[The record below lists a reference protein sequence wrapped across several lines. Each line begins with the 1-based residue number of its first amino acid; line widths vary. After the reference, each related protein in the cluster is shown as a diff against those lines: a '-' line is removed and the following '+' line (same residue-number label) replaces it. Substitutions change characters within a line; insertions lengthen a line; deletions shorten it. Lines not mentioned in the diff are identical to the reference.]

1 MIPLPSVKPQYQQ
14 EELDKLSPVCRLAA
28 YYGVQPKFL
37 YFAEPEYLNDKEEM
51 YSIHKFASFNVVC
64 AGGDR
69 IKLYSEDQFKNALDL
84 INNGD
89 LWSSSTI
96 IINAPN
102 YVFNGAKD
110 TSGLESF
117 LSHLLCSLAY
127 RVQQRKAPS
136 VEVNFLEIMQ
146 IDHTKGYH
154 IKPRHVLIWGPCT
167 EHFNAYDCNRTIQF
181 LFSFR
186 NHTKILL
193 TSTPDLGAFLEK
205 FHLSMDAVSYVFNLE
220 TGLPQKQEIPYSRK
234 YKREKKVK
242 NVALSI

>member
-1 MIPLPSVKPQYQQ
+1 MIPLPSVKPQYAQ
-14 EELDKLSPVCRLAA
+14 EDLDKLTPVCRLAA
-28 YYGVQPKFL
+28 YYGVQSKFL
-37 YFAEPEYLNDKEEM
+37 YFADPEYLDDKEEM

-64 AGGDR
+64 EGGDR
-69 IKLYSEDQFKNALDL
+69 IKLDPEDQFKNALDL

-89 LWSSSTI
+89 LWSASTI

-102 YVFNGAKD
+102 YVFNGVGDSKGAE
-110 TSGLESF
+110 GF
-117 LSHLLCSLAY
+117 LSHLLCSLAS
-127 RVQQRKAPS
+127 RVVKRKAPS

-154 IKPRHVLIWGPCT
+154 IKPKHILIWGPCT

-193 TSTPDLGAFLEK
+193 TSTTDLGAFLEK
-205 FHLSMDAVSYVFNLE
+205 FHLSLDAVSYVFNLD
-220 TGLPQKQEIPYSRK
+220 TGLPKKPEIPYSRQ
-234 YKREKKVK
+234 YKKTKKVK
-242 NVALSI
+242 NVSLSI